1 MTSTEMKTLL
11 GLRMEDPNEN
21 NFPATTKYSALNV
34 AQRTVANFLDETY
47 LTELE
52 FKDVVTN
59 AGNTAL
65 ITLSGDGS
73 LGSTNNKST
82 HKPIRNSIRNLQ
94 TVVDGTYRYAI
105 HIPFEDVK
113 KLENDYFSAEVE
125 NPVFWVFGN
134 SVHHRPNTGVTQVV
148 LYYLKSPASISD
160 SQDCE
165 LNESLHDIV
174 VDLAESELWRMDN
187 QKNRSQAARDS
198 AMDMIKMLNSR
209 VEVEGPDELG

>member
-73 LGSTNNKST
+73 LGSTNN
-82 HKPIRNSIRNLQ
+82 Q

-160 SQDCE
+160 SQNCE